1 LAPRPAVRS
10 AIWTDQWWDR
20 YARLAADR
28 QASCD
33 RVAMALIKGTD
44 TPGLN
49 VKPILPDKHYL
60 EGRISSGDRIV
71 FRVEGSTIYFMD
83 VVKHDDIGRYGRRPR
98 QTRS

>member
-1 LAPRPAVRS
+1 MPRPAVRS
-10 AIWTDQWWDR
+10 AVWTEQWWES
-20 YARLAADR
+20 YGRLASDR

-33 RVAMALIKGTD
+33 RVVMTLVKGTEA
-44 TPGLN
+44 PGLN

-71 FRVEGSTIYFMD
+71 FRLEGTTIYFMD

-98 QTRS
+98 QPR

>member
-10 AIWTDQWWDR
+10 AVWTDQWWDS

-33 RVAMALIKGTD
+33 RVAMALIKGSD

-83 VVKHDDIGRYGRRPR
+83 VAKHDDIGRYGRRPR
-98 QTRS
+98 QTR

>member
-1 LAPRPAVRS
+1 MVDRPGREFCLQA
-10 AIWTDQWWDR
+10 DR
-20 YARLAADR
+20 YARLGPDR

-33 RVAMALIKGTD
+33 RVAMALIKGSD

-49 VKPILPDKHYL
+49 VKPILPDKHYI

-98 QTRS
+98 QTR